1 VFVGVAREVGESPLF
16 CWLCENCPND
26 DLGDSVNDRA
36 SPDPRNLPR
45 RAVAVQ
51 LRKWLIFKLVDLL
64 VVFGFLLLYQ

>member
-1 VFVGVAREVGESPLF
+1 VAREVGESPLF

-45 RAVAVQ
+45 RAFAVQ
-51 LRKWLIFKLVDLL
+51 LRF
-64 VVFGFLLLYQ
+64 QCCS